1 MSRRNTRNQRSRT
14 NIHGNRRGNEG
25 PRNVDVTRYDQNVR
39 DNDREIRERTRARTL
54 ENGPEIVL
62 SHHENT
68 PAGNSKNQDMA
79 QSEKGQA
86 ETGIHE
92 MKKYL
97 QGVLAVINEFDNKL
111 TSQLNTNQTL
121 SDRS

>member
-14 NIHGNRRGNEG
+14 NLHERRVG
-25 PRNVDVTRYDQNVR
+25 PRNVDETRYDQNVR